1 VVQGFFSEL
10 LNVESFV
17 SMIWI
22 LLAALAFFWAVGAH
36 NRLVRLRAQTLQQFA
51 VVDAQFVRIWAW
63 VQGSSPAS
71 VRDEDSAAERAS
83 SSLIEVWMACEAFAE
98 SLAQVRAQ
106 PLAAAPIQR
115 VNIARV
121 QLFKLLRQEKDI
133 FLKDDTAWFSDPLQK
148 KFERLKTQSWPMIV
162 AYNQAVQTYNDAASQ
177 WPARWLAERF
187 RFEPAAKLDS
197 ADPLA

>member
-1 VVQGFFSEL
+1 VVQGFFSEP
-10 LNVESFV
+10 LNVESFN
-17 SMIWI
+17 SMTWI
-22 LLAALAFFWAVGAH
+22 LLAALVFFWAVGAY

-51 VVDAQFVRIWAW
+51 VVDAQFVRLWAW
-63 VQGSSPAS
+63 VQGSLPAS
-71 VRDEDSAAERAS
+71 VRDADAASDRAPG
-83 SSLIEVWMACEAFAE
+83 SLSEVWLACETFAE

-121 QLFKLLRQEKDI
+121 QLFKLLRQERDI
-133 FLKDDTAWFSDPLQK
+133 FLSDDTAWFSDPLQK

>member
-1 VVQGFFSEL
+1 
-10 LNVESFV
+10 VESFV

-22 LLAALAFFWAVGAH
+22 ILAALAFFWAVGAH

-63 VQGSSPAS
+63 VQGSLPAS
-71 VRDEDSAAERAS
+71 VRDEDSAEERAS